1 VTNHSTQRD
10 LRIERTLA
18 YLVAISIAL
27 AVISFVAVVV
37 ATAMGQ
43 TDFDNGV
50 WPAVITMPYFALP
63 LGVLF
68 IIILVVLNG
77 RRRQREYRNGH
88 H

>member
-1 VTNHSTQRD
+1 MTNHSTQRD